1 MSARVGILGAGQAGE
16 RQAIGFAAQRDARV
30 VGVADF
36 DAARAEALARA
47 LPGPTPAVGR
57 DHRDLLALGLDV
69 LVIAT
74 PHDAHVSAA
83 VEAAAAGVHLMVEK
97 PIATTLADAR
107 TIVDAAARADV
118 RLAVSFVH
126 RFREESLRA
135 RAALAA
141 AGAAQVGR
149 ETMSTRR
156 TSAHP
161 RWLTSAR
168 AAGGGVLMY
177 SAIHGVDRLRWL
189 FADEVVEVAARSR
202 RYTPDN
208 HEVEDGIALL
218 LTFAGGGCATLT
230 ANAPTYPADPTVWET
245 EVHAERAMVRLR
257 TRFFFETNGA
267 AGPDRWEAGHDPETV
282 RPHYN
287 FERQA
292 ADLLAAITARRA
304 PSVSAHDGVAA
315 LAVCLAAYR
324 SVRLGR
330 SVTIAEVMEGSE
342 P

>member
-1 MSARVGILGAGQAGE
+1 VTARVGILGAGQAGE
-16 RQAIGFAAQRDARV
+16 RQAIGFAAHPDARV

-36 DAARAEALARA
+36 DASRAQALAAA
-47 LPGPTPAVGR
+47 LPGPAPAVVR
-57 DHRDLLALGLDV
+57 DHRELLALGLDV
-69 LVIAT
+69 LVVAT
-74 PHDAHVSAA
+74 PHDAHVDAA
-83 VEAAAAGVHLMVEK
+83 VAAAAAGVHLMVEK
-97 PIATTLADAR
+97 PIATTISDAR
-107 TIVDAAARADV
+107 TIVDAAERADV

-126 RFREESLRA
+126 RFRA

-141 AGAAQVGR
+141 AGEAQVGR

-189 FADEVVEVAARSR
+189 FDDEVVEVAARSR
-202 RYTPDN
+202 RYTPDAR
-208 HEVEDGIALL
+208 EVEDGIALL
-218 LTFAGGGCATLT
+218 LTFARGGCATLT

-245 EVHAERAMVRLR
+245 EIHAERAMVRLR
-257 TRFFFETNGA
+257 TRSFFETNGV
-267 AGPDRWEAGHDPETV
+267 AGAERYEAGGDPETA

-292 ADLLAAITARRA
+292 ADLLAAIAQRRA
-304 PSVSAHDGVAA
+304 PAVSGADGVAA

-324 SVRLGR
+324 SVESGR
-330 SVTIAEVMEGSE
+330 SVTIREIEGGGM